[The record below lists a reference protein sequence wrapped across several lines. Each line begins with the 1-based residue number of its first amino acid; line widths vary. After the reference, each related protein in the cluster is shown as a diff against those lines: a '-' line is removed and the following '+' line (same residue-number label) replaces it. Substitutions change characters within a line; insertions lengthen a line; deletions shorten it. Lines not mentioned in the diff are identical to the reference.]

1 MHLPRTLQ
9 GAALLPLRV
18 AEAGICTAMSL
29 TVAGAALLERPV
41 RAGDGV
47 LRSVTGAVSEVL
59 GANASRRCRQAGDR
73 CWIEVRGL
81 SETEPGGDL
90 GTAVIRLLRRRPG
103 VLTVKL
109 NYPLS
114 RAIVR
119 VDPDSAVLSEL
130 CAAVAT
136 AERQTGSSAAPHQ
149 TPTDLPGDS
158 ATYAGALAVAALNA
172 CGLAVAVAGR
182 VLPLPRVPSALNAV
196 VNVVDYQ
203 PRLRRALEDRFGAT
217 AADTGLGL
225 ATALSYALTQ
235 APGSLA
241 VDLLV
246 KTLRAAEIRAAAQAW
261 ARREPLMA
269 ERVECVDG
277 VRPAPRPRPRPPG
290 PVERY
295 SDRAAAAQ
303 VCGGLAAGVIARDV
317 GAMATAAV
325 IAAPKAAR
333 NCRESFA
340 ASFGRGLADRGVLT
354 LRPAALR
361 SLDRIDAVV
370 LDPRALEVDELRIGR
385 IRDVEEG
392 DRGSVWRW
400 AQEELGRGGL
410 RPGWQPV
417 RGAPGEVLVR
427 PAHHPLAGALIG
439 ELQGDETLAVSLDV
453 ESLDELRAGFDDLA
467 ECASSFDDA
476 LAGTVVALQRDG
488 HTVAVVSAGAAQ
500 ALADADVAIGIANG
514 DMGNWHADLLCD
526 DLAGVWHILHA
537 LPAARRAS
545 HRGVELAVGGSLLGA
560 LLMIPGVR
568 GRGPGPVTAGAG
580 AGAWT
585 GLMLARSV
593 LKCET
598 PSAAA
603 LHEWHAMTPQE
614 VRALLPAPPDPLRRP
629 HARMSGSAAAMLR
642 GTRSVAGPLARA
654 VTDFTEAVR
663 DELSDP
669 LTPVLAVGAAASAVL
684 GSPVD
689 AVLVGSVLG
698 GNAVLAAAQ
707 RVRAER
713 LLRRLITGQDP
724 VARRMSA
731 DGRVHNVGSTELR
744 PGDVIV
750 VGPGEVVPADARLTD
765 AVDVEVDESALTGE
779 SLPVAK
785 HVHETPAA
793 PLAER
798 ACMLHATTTVVAG
811 SATAIVI
818 AVGADTQAHRA
829 VHGIRTRAP
838 DVGLQSQLR
847 TLTNK
852 AWPFSLFG
860 GALVSGLG
868 LLRRTGL
875 REAVSSGVAVGVAA
889 VPEGLPLVATLAQQ
903 ASARRLTRCGVLVR
917 APRSVEALGRV
928 DVVCFD
934 KTGTLSENRLRVV
947 QVHRATGTSAEHVL
961 AQAGSATP
969 PPNGDRHEHATDLA
983 VAEAARSKGMAEN
996 DTDAIHLPFR
1006 SGRPFSASI
1015 SGLRLCVKGAP
1026 EVVLAGCDGNTTAD
1040 VWQQV
1045 QTMAADGL
1053 RVIAVAHR
1061 ELSERQAAAARE
1073 DSESFAALCLENLR
1087 YSGLLGLSDTPRP
1100 DAGEVL
1106 ASITD
1111 RGIGIRLITG
1121 DHPVTAAAIAT
1132 RLGLPVSVDDV
1143 ISGSQWESMP
1153 RRLRERAVREGV
1165 VFARMSPE
1173 HKMQVVETLEKAG
1186 QVCAMVGDGANDAAA
1201 IRTATVGVGV
1211 ASRGSD
1217 PARTAADVM
1226 LLDGRISSLLDA
1238 LDEGRQLWD
1247 RVQAAVAILLGGN
1260 AGEVAFAVA
1269 GTALTGR
1276 APLNTRQLL
1285 LVNMLTDALP
1295 AAALAVAPPDAGSQS
1310 GARGPDQAALWRTVG
1325 IRGAT
1330 TASAAT
1336 AAWILGRLTGRPSRA
1351 STIALIALV
1360 AAQLGQT
1367 LIDSRSAL
1375 VIGTAAGSLVALGV
1389 VISTPGVSH
1398 LLGNTPLG
1406 PVGWAQALSCAAVAT
1421 GIAALATRSMRAHG
1435 TRGE

>member
-1 MHLPRTLQ
+1 M
-9 GAALLPLRV
+9 AN
-18 AEAGICTAMSL
+18 AGICTAMSL
-29 TVAGAALLERPV
+29 TVASAALLERPV
-41 RAGDGV
+41 RAGDGM
-47 LRSVTGAVSEVL
+47 LRSVAGAVSEVV
-59 GANASRRCRQAGDR
+59 GASASRRCRQAGDR

-81 SETEPGGDL
+81 GETEPGGDL
-90 GTAVIRLLRRRPG
+90 GTAVIRLLERRPG
-103 VLTVKL
+103 VLAVKL

-136 AERQTGSSAAPHQ
+136 AERQAGSPGAHR
-149 TPTDLPGDS
+149 TPTDLPGDG
-158 ATYAGALAVAALNA
+158 ATYAGALAVAAVNA
-172 CGLAVAVAGR
+172 CGLAVAVTGR
-182 VLPLPRVPSALNAV
+182 LLPLPRVPSALNAV

-225 ATALSYALTQ
+225 VTALSYALTQ

-241 VDLLV
+241 VDFLV
-246 KTLRAAEIRAAAQAW
+246 KALRAAEIRAAAQAW
-261 ARREPLMA
+261 SRREPLMA

-277 VRPAPRPRPRPPG
+277 VRPAPRPCPRPPG

-303 VCGGLAAGVIARDV
+303 VCGGLAAGVIATDV

-340 ASFGRGLADRGVLT
+340 ATLGRGLTDRGVLT

-370 LDPRALEVDELRIGR
+370 LDPRALEGDELRVGR
-385 IRDVEEG
+385 IRDVEED
-392 DRGSVWRW
+392 DRRPVWRW
-400 AQEELGRGGL
+400 AQEALGRGAL
-410 RPGWQPV
+410 QPGWQRV
-417 RGAPGEVLVR
+417 RDGAAPGEVLVR

-453 ESLDELRAGFDDLA
+453 ERLDELRAGFDDLA
-467 ECASSFDDA
+467 DCVSSLDEA
-476 LAGTVVALQRDG
+476 LAAAVAALQRNG
-488 HTVAVVSAGAAQ
+488 HTVAVVSAVAAQ

-514 DMGNWHADLLCD
+514 DTGVWHADLLCD
-526 DLAGVWHILHA
+526 DLAGVWHVLHA

-585 GLMLARSV
+585 GLTLARNA

-598 PSAAA
+598 PSAATV
-603 LHEWHAMTPQE
+603 HEWHAMTPQQ
-614 VRALLPAPPDPLRRP
+614 VRSLLPAPPDPLRRP
-629 HARMSGSAAAMLR
+629 RARMSGSAVAMLR
-642 GTRSVAGPLARA
+642 GTRSVAGPLVRA

-731 DGRVHNVGSTELR
+731 DGQVHNVGSAELR

-750 VGPGEVVPADARLTD
+750 VAAGEVVPADARLTE

-779 SLPVAK
+779 SLPVVK

-811 SATAIVI
+811 YAVAIVT

-947 QVHRATGTSAEHVL
+947 QVHRATGVSTEHVL

-983 VAEAARSKGMAEN
+983 VAEAARGTGMAEM

-1015 SGLRLCVKGAP
+1015 SGMRLCVKGAP
-1026 EVVLAGCDGNTTAD
+1026 EVVLAGCDGKTTAD

-1045 QTMAADGL
+1045 QAMAADGL

-1061 ELSERQAAAARE
+1061 ELSQRQAAAARG
-1073 DSESFAALCLENLR
+1073 DSELFAALCVENLC

-1100 DAGEVL
+1100 DAEQVL
-1106 ASITD
+1106 ASLTD

-1132 RLGLPVSVDDV
+1132 RLGLSVSVDDV

-1153 RRLRERAVREGV
+1153 RRLRERAVCEGV

-1173 HKMQVVETLEKAG
+1173 HKMQVVEMLEKSG
-1186 QVCAMVGDGANDAAA
+1186 LVCAMVGDGANDAAA
-1201 IRTATVGVGV
+1201 IRTATVGIGV

-1226 LLDGRISSLLDA
+1226 LLDGRICSLLDA

-1247 RVQAAVAILLGGN
+1247 RVQAAVSILLGGN

-1310 GARGPDQAALWRTVG
+1310 GAGGPDQAALWRTVG

-1336 AAWILGRLTGRPSRA
+1336 AAWMVGLMTGRRSRA

-1375 VIGTAAGSLVALGV
+1375 VIGTAAGSLLALGV
-1389 VISTPGVSH
+1389 VISTPGLSH

-1406 PVGWAQALSCAAVAT
+1406 PLGWAQALSCAAVAT
-1421 GIAALATRSMRAHG
+1421 GIAALATRFMRAHG

>member
-1 MHLPRTLQ
+1 
-9 GAALLPLRV
+9 
-18 AEAGICTAMSL
+18 MSL

-41 RAGDGV
+41 RAGDGA
-47 LRSVTGAVSEVL
+47 LRSVTGAVSEVF

-90 GTAVIRLLRRRPG
+90 GAVVTRLLERTPG

-119 VDPDSAVLSEL
+119 VDPDTAVLSDL

-136 AERQTGSSAAPHQ
+136 AERQAGSPDAHRVPA
-149 TPTDLPGDS
+149 DLPGDG
-158 ATYAGALAVAALNA
+158 AAYAGALAVTALNA
-172 CGLAVAVAGR
+172 CGLAVALAGR
-182 VLPLPRVPSALNAV
+182 VLPLPRVPSALNAA

-203 PRLRRALEDRFGAT
+203 PRIRRALEDRFGAT
-217 AADTGLGL
+217 ATDTGLGL

-246 KTLRAAEIRAAAQAW
+246 KALRAAEIRAAAQGW
-261 ARREPLMA
+261 SRREPLMA
-269 ERVECVDG
+269 DRAECVDG
-277 VRPAPRPRPRPPG
+277 VRPASRPCPRPPG

-303 VCGGLAAGVIARDV
+303 VSGGLVAGVIARDL

-340 ASFGRGLADRGVLT
+340 ATLGRGLTDRGVLT

-370 LDPRALEVDELRIGR
+370 LDPRALETDELRIGR
-385 IRDVEEG
+385 IRDVEE
-392 DRGSVWRW
+392 DNRGAVWRW

-417 RGAPGEVLVR
+417 RGGATPGAVLVR

-467 ECASSFDDA
+467 DCASSFDEA
-476 LAGTVVALQRDG
+476 LAATVTALQRDG
-488 HTVAVVSAGAAQ
+488 RTVAVVSTSAAQ

-514 DMGNWHADLLCD
+514 EAGAWHADLLCD

-585 GLMLARSV
+585 GLMLARNAM
-593 LKCET
+593 KCET
-598 PSAAA
+598 PSAAPIY
-603 LHEWHAMTPQE
+603 EWHAMTPLQ
-614 VRALLPAPPDPLRRP
+614 VRALLPAPPEPRKP
-629 HARMSGSAAAMLR
+629 HARMSGGAVALLR
-642 GTRSVAGPLARA
+642 GTRAAAAPLARA
-654 VTDFTEAVR
+654 VTDFADAVR

-689 AVLVGSVLG
+689 ALLVGSVLG

-724 VARRMSA
+724 VARKRSA
-731 DGRVHNVGSTELR
+731 DGRVHNVRSAELR
-744 PGDVIV
+744 PGDAIV
-750 VGPGEVVPADARLTD
+750 VAAGEVVPADARLTD
-765 AVDVEVDESALTGE
+765 AVDLEVDESALTGE
-779 SLPVAK
+779 SLPVVK
-785 HVHETPAA
+785 HVQETPAA

-811 SATAIVI
+811 SAVAIVT

-947 QVHRATGTSAEHVL
+947 QVHRATGASAEHVL
-961 AQAGSATP
+961 VQAGSATP
-969 PPNGDRHEHATDLA
+969 PPSGDRHEHATDLA
-983 VAEAARSKGMAEN
+983 VAEAARDAGMAEI
-996 DTDAIHLPFR
+996 DTVAVHLPFR

-1015 SGLRLCVKGAP
+1015 SGMRLCVKGAP
-1026 EVVLAGCDGNTTAD
+1026 EVVLAGCDGTETTD

-1073 DSESFAALCLENLR
+1073 DSELFAALCVEDLR

-1100 DAGEVL
+1100 DAEEVL
-1106 ASITD
+1106 ASLTD

-1132 RLGLPVSVDDV
+1132 RLGLPVSVSDV

-1173 HKMQVVETLEKAG
+1173 HKVQVVETLEKSG
-1186 QVCAMVGDGANDAAA
+1186 LVCAMVGDGANDAAA
-1201 IRTATVGVGV
+1201 IRTATVGIGV

-1226 LLDGRISSLLDA
+1226 LLDGRICSLLDA

-1247 RVQAAVAILLGGN
+1247 RVQAAVSILLGGN

-1310 GARGPDQAALWRTVG
+1310 GGRGPDQAALWRTVG

-1336 AAWILGRLTGRPSRA
+1336 AAWAVGLLTGRRSRA

-1389 VISTPGVSH
+1389 VISTPGLSH

-1406 PVGWAQALSCAAVAT
+1406 PLGWAQALSCAAIAT
-1421 GIAALATRSMRAHG
+1421 GIAALATRSMRAHD

>member
-9 GAALLPLRV
+9 GAALLPFRL
-18 AEAGICTAMSL
+18 ANAGIGTALSM

-47 LRSVTGAVSEVL
+47 LRSVTGAVSEVF
-59 GANASRRCRQAGDR
+59 GANASRRCRQVGDR

-81 SETEPGGDL
+81 GETEPGDDL
-90 GTAVIRLLRRRPG
+90 GISVTRLLERRPG
-103 VLTVKL
+103 VLAVTL

-114 RAIVR
+114 RAIIR
-119 VDPDSAVLSEL
+119 VDPDSAVLGEL
-130 CAAVAT
+130 CAAVAA
-136 AERQTGSSAAPHQ
+136 AERQAGAPDAHR
-149 TPTDLPGDS
+149 TPADLPGDG
-158 ATYAGALAVAALNA
+158 AAYAGALAVTALNA
-172 CGLAVAVAGR
+172 CGLAVALAGR

-203 PRLRRALEDRFGAT
+203 PRIRRALEDRFGGTAT
-217 AADTGLGL
+217 DTGLGL
-225 ATALSYALTQ
+225 ATAFSYVLTQ

-246 KTLRAAEIRAAAQAW
+246 KALRAAEIRAAAQAW
-261 ARREPLMA
+261 SRREPVMA
-269 ERVECVDG
+269 DRAECVDG
-277 VRPAPRPRPRPPG
+277 VRPAPRPCPRPPG

-303 VCGGLAAGVIARDV
+303 VSGGLAAGVFARNV
-317 GAMATAAV
+317 SAMATAAV

-340 ASFGRGLADRGVLT
+340 ATLGRGLADRGVLT

-385 IRDVEEG
+385 IRDVEED
-392 DRGSVWRW
+392 DRGAVWRW
-400 AQEELGRGGL
+400 AQEELGRGAL

-417 RGAPGEVLVR
+417 RGGARPGEVLVR
-427 PAHHPLAGALIG
+427 PAHHRLAGALIG
-439 ELQGDETLAVSLDV
+439 ELQGDQSLAVSLDV

-467 ECASSFDDA
+467 ECASSYDEA
-476 LAGTVVALQRDG
+476 LAATVTALQRDG
-488 HTVAVVSAGAAQ
+488 RTVAVVSAAAAQ

-514 DMGNWHADLLCD
+514 DTGVWHADLLCD
-526 DLAGVWHILHA
+526 DLAGVWHVLHA

-545 HRGVELAVGGSLLGA
+545 HRGVELALGGSLLGA

-585 GLMLARSV
+585 GLMLARTA

-598 PSAAA
+598 PAPAP
-603 LHEWHAMTPQE
+603 LYEWHGMSPRE
-614 VRALLPAPPDPLRRP
+614 VRALLPAPPDPRRRP
-629 HARMSGSAAAMLR
+629 RVSGGAVAVLR
-642 GTRSVAGPLARA
+642 GTRAVAVPVARA
-654 VTDFTEAVR
+654 IADFTDAVR

-698 GNAVLAAAQ
+698 GNAVLAAVQ

-731 DGRVHNVGSTELR
+731 DGQVHNVGSTELR
-744 PGDVIV
+744 PGDVV
-750 VGPGEVVPADARLTD
+750 VVAAGEVVPADARLTD
-765 AVDVEVDESALTGE
+765 AVDLEVDESALTGE
-779 SLPVAK
+779 SLPVVK

-811 SATAIVI
+811 SAVAIVT

-868 LLRRTGL
+868 LLRHTGL

-947 QVHRATGTSAEHVL
+947 QVEHASGMSAEHVL

-983 VAEAARSKGMAEN
+983 VAEAARGQEMTEI

-1015 SGLRLCVKGAP
+1015 NGTRLCVKGAP
-1026 EVVLAGCDGNTTAD
+1026 EVVLADCDGAETAD
-1040 VWQQV
+1040 VWQRV

-1061 ELSERQAAAARE
+1061 ELSERQAAAARD
-1073 DSESFAALCLENLR
+1073 DSEFFAALCVENLC

-1100 DAGEVL
+1100 DAEEVL
-1106 ASITD
+1106 ASLSD

-1132 RLGLPVSVDDV
+1132 RLGLSVSVGDV

-1153 RRLRERAVREGV
+1153 RRLRERAVREGI

-1173 HKMQVVETLEKAG
+1173 HKVQVVETLEKSG
-1186 QVCAMVGDGANDAAA
+1186 LVCAMVGDGANDAAA
-1201 IRTATVGVGV
+1201 IRTATVGIGV

-1238 LDEGRQLWD
+1238 LEEGRQLWD
-1247 RVQAAVAILLGGN
+1247 RVQAAVSILLGGN

-1295 AAALAVAPPDAGSQS
+1295 AAALAVAPPDPGAQS
-1310 GARGPDQAALWRTVG
+1310 GARGPDQAALWRAVG

-1336 AAWILGRLTGRPSRA
+1336 AAWVVGLATGRRSRA

-1421 GIAALATRSMRAHG
+1421 GIAALVTLRAHDR
-1435 TRGE
+1435 RGE